1 MVGRGGI
8 GIAKNECIDQK
19 SEGQNGRF
27 TMSKGGFTVRENFSE
42 KKMRERGTD
51 RFRPHTAQLQL
62 CFCCS
67 FIFFRTAS
75 FSTLTRF
82 LRSSSPRPSQNSLM
96 RSLSS
101 VEDVLQILLFLADWV
116 LAGAFCLVLCGPE
129 AFEEGGD
136 G

>member
-1 MVGRGGI
+1 MREVRY
-8 GIAKNECIDQK
+8 
-19 SEGQNGRF
+19 
-27 TMSKGGFTVRENFSE
+27 TVRENFPD
-42 KKMRERGTD
+42 KKMRGRGTD
-51 RFRPHTAQLQL
+51 RFRPQTAQLQL

-101 VEDVLQILLFLADWV
+101 VEDVLQILLFLADWL
-116 LAGAFCLVLCGPE
+116 LAGAFCLLLWGPE

>member
-1 MVGRGGI
+1 MVGNEQRGVLGQGKI
-8 GIAKNECIDQK
+8 FRQK
-19 SEGQNGRF
+19 D
-27 TMSKGGFTVRENFSE
+27 
-42 KKMRERGTD
+42 ERGTD